1 MVAGE
6 NMWGNIAAQIGGA
19 HVRVT
24 SILSDPNADPH
35 LYESDVASA
44 LAVAEAGLVIANGAG
59 YDDFV
64 SQLLG
69 ATRNSGRVVA
79 LRGAALRFGRH
90 VIWQGLDLDVAPG
103 SAWPSS
109 ARTARARPRY

>member
-1 MVAGE
+1 MIACAAVLAGARVRGPAGTCHPPGDVRVVAAE

-19 HVRVT
+19 RVRVT

-59 YDDFV
+59 YHDFV

-69 ATRNSGRVVA
+69 ATRNSGRVVVSVQA
-79 LRGAALRFGRH
+79 
-90 VIWQGLDLDVAPG
+90 VQ
-103 SAWPSS
+103 
-109 ARTARARPRY
+109 